1 MIFRKLLLILSCSL
15 FAGLAHAQTTFV
27 VVAANMKDAFGAI
40 QTQFQKEHPGELK
53 VIYGSSG
60 NFASQIL
67 NGAPFHL
74 FISADEQY
82 PLELFKKGKTVNDG
96 AIYAIGKLALIA
108 NKGKGINL
116 DDSNEKIAD
125 AIKKANKIALAK
137 PELAPYG
144 RASVEYLKA
153 SNLWDLASGKIVYAD
168 NIAMAAMF
176 VTTGSADIGFT
187 ALSIAKAPSVAK
199 QISWMELAQDRYQ
212 PIKQRMVLIKNPT
225 PNAVRL
231 YEFMQSPQA
240 REVLRSYG
248 YQTPTMNP

>member
-1 MIFRKLLLILSCSL
+1 MIVRKLFLIFSCSL
-15 FAGLAHAQTTFV
+15 FAGLVHAQATFV
-27 VVAANMKDAFGAI
+27 VVAANMKDAFIEI
-40 QTQFQKEHPGELK
+40 QNQFQKENKGELK

-60 NFASQIL
+60 NFASQIM

-82 PLELFKKGKTVNDG
+82 PLELFKKGKTVNEG
-96 AIYAIGKLALIA
+96 SVYATGKLALIVNKDKGIA
-108 NKGKGINL
+108 LDGSKGKMAN
-116 DDSNEKIAD
+116 

-153 SNLWDLASGKIVYAD
+153 NNLWELANSKIVYAD
-168 NIAMAAMF
+168 NIAMATMF

-187 ALSIAKAPSVAK
+187 ALSIAKSPSVAK
-199 QISWMELAQDRYQ
+199 QISSVELNDGYQ

-225 PNAVRL
+225 PDAVRL
-231 YEFMQSPQA
+231 YEFMQSPKA
-240 REVLRSYG
+240 KEILRSFG
-248 YQTPTMNP
+248 YQTP

>member
-1 MIFRKLLLILSCSL
+1 MSLKLLLILSCSL
-15 FAGLAHAQTTFV
+15 ITGLAHAQATFV
-27 VVAANMKDAFGAI
+27 VVAANMKDAFTEI
-40 QTQFQKEHPGELK
+40 QNQFQKENKGELK

-60 NFASQIL
+60 NFASQIM

-82 PLELFKKGKTVNDG
+82 PLELFKKGKTINEGTV
-96 AIYAIGKLALIA
+96 YAIGKLALIA
-108 NKGKGINL
+108 NKGKGIAL
-116 DDSNEKIAD
+116 DGSKGKMAD

-153 SNLWDLASGKIVYAD
+153 NNLWELANSKIVYAD

-187 ALSIAKAPSVAK
+187 ALSITKSPALAR
-199 QISWMELAQDRYQ
+199 QISSVELNDGYQ
-212 PIKQRMVLIKNPT
+212 PIKQRMVLIKNAT
-225 PNAVRL
+225 PDAIRL
-231 YEFMQSPQA
+231 YEFMQAPKA
-240 REVLRSYG
+240 KEILRAHG
-248 YQTPTMNP
+248 YQIPR

>member
-1 MIFRKLLLILSCSL
+1 MILRKILLILFCSL
-15 FAGLAHAQTTFV
+15 FAGLTYAQATFV
-27 VVAANMKDAFGAI
+27 VVAANMKDAFTEI
-40 QTQFQKEHPGELK
+40 HNQFQKENKGELK

-60 NFASQIL
+60 NFASQIM

-82 PLELFKKGKTVNDG
+82 PLELFKKGKTVNEG
-96 AIYAIGKLALIA
+96 SVYAIGKLALIA
-108 NKGKGINL
+108 NKGKGIAL
-116 DDSNEKIAD
+116 DDSKGKMAD

-153 SNLWDLASGKIVYAD
+153 NNLWGLANSKIVYAD

-187 ALSIAKAPSVAK
+187 ALSIAKSPVVAR
-199 QISWMELAQDRYQ
+199 QISSVELNDGYQ

-225 PNAVRL
+225 PDAIRL
-231 YEFMQSPQA
+231 YEFMQAPKA
-240 REVLRSYG
+240 KEILMAHG
-248 YQTPTMNP
+248 YQIAQ

>member
-1 MIFRKLLLILSCSL
+1 MIPKLLLILSCSL
-15 FAGLAHAQTTFV
+15 ITGLAHAQATFV
-27 VVAANMKDAFGAI
+27 VVAANMKDAFTEI
-40 QTQFQKEHPGELK
+40 QNQFQKENKGELK

-60 NFASQIL
+60 NFASQIM

-82 PLELFKKGKTVNDG
+82 PLELFKKGKTINEGTV
-96 AIYAIGKLALIA
+96 YAIGKLALITNKSKGIA
-108 NKGKGINL
+108 LDGSKGKM
-116 DDSNEKIAD
+116 AD

-153 SNLWDLASGKIVYAD
+153 NNLWELANSKIVYAD

-187 ALSIAKAPSVAK
+187 ALSITKSPGLAR
-199 QISWMELAQDRYQ
+199 QISSVELNDGYQ
-212 PIKQRMVLIKNPT
+212 PIKQRMVLIKNAT
-225 PNAVRL
+225 PDAVRL
-231 YEFMQSPQA
+231 YEFMQAPKA
-240 REVLRSYG
+240 KEILRAHG
-248 YQTPTMNP
+248 YQIPR

>member
-1 MIFRKLLLILSCSL
+1 
-15 FAGLAHAQTTFV
+15 
-27 VVAANMKDAFGAI
+27 MKDVFTEI
-40 QTQFQKEHPGELK
+40 QNQFQKENKGELK

-60 NFASQIL
+60 NFASQIM

-82 PLELFKKGKTVNDG
+82 PLELFKKGKTVNEG
-96 AIYAIGKLALIA
+96 SVYAIGKLALIA
-108 NKGKGINL
+108 NKGKGIAL
-116 DDSNEKIAD
+116 DDSKGKMAD

-153 SNLWDLASGKIVYAD
+153 NNLWGLANSKIVYAD

-187 ALSIAKAPSVAK
+187 ALSIAKSPAVARQTSSV
-199 QISWMELAQDRYQ
+199 ELNDGYQ

-225 PNAVRL
+225 PDAMRL
-231 YEFMQSPQA
+231 YEFMQAPKA
-240 REVLRSYG
+240 KEILRSFG
-248 YQTPTMNP
+248 YQTP

>member
-1 MIFRKLLLILSCSL
+1 MIPKILLILSCSL
-15 FAGLAHAQTTFV
+15 FAGLTHAQATFV
-27 VVAANMKDAFGAI
+27 VVAANMKDAFTEI
-40 QTQFQKEHPGELK
+40 QNQFQKEHKGELK

-60 NFASQIL
+60 NFASQIM

-82 PLELFKKGKTVNDG
+82 PLELFKKGKTINEGTV
-96 AIYAIGKLALIA
+96 YAIGKLELIA
-108 NKGKGINL
+108 NKGKGIAL
-116 DDSNEKIAD
+116 DGSKGNMAD

-153 SNLWDLASGKIVYAD
+153 NNLWELANSKIVYAD

-187 ALSIAKAPSVAK
+187 ALSITKSPALAR
-199 QISWMELAQDRYQ
+199 QISSVELKDGYQ
-212 PIKQRMVLIKNPT
+212 PIKQRMVLIKNAT
-225 PNAVRL
+225 PDAVRL
-231 YEFMQSPQA
+231 YEFMQAPKA
-240 REVLRSYG
+240 KEILRAHG
-248 YQTPTMNP
+248 YQIPR

>member
-1 MIFRKLLLILSCSL
+1 MIPKILLILSCSL
-15 FAGLAHAQTTFV
+15 FAGLTHAQATFV
-27 VVAANMKDAFGAI
+27 VVAANMKDAFTDI
-40 QTQFQKEHPGELK
+40 QNQFQKENKGELK

-60 NFASQIL
+60 NFASQIM

-96 AIYAIGKLALIA
+96 TVYAIGKLALIA
-108 NKGKGINL
+108 NKGKEITL
-116 DDSNEKIAD
+116 DNSYEKITD
-125 AIKKANKIALAK
+125 AIKRANKIAIAK

-144 RASVEYLKA
+144 RASIEYLKA
-153 SNLWDLASGKIVYAD
+153 NNVWELANSKIVYAD

-187 ALSIAKAPSVAK
+187 ALPIAKSPSVVR
-199 QISWMELAQDRYQ
+199 QISSVELNNGYQ

-225 PNAVRL
+225 PDAIRL
-231 YEFMQSPQA
+231 YEFMQSPKA
-240 REVLRSYG
+240 KEILKAHG
-248 YQTPTMNP
+248 YQIPL

>member
-1 MIFRKLLLILSCSL
+1 MIPKLLLILSFSL
-15 FAGLAHAQTTFV
+15 ITGLAHAQATFV
-27 VVAANMKDAFGAI
+27 VVAANMKDAFSEI
-40 QTQFQKEHPGELK
+40 QNQFQKENKGELK

-60 NFASQIL
+60 NFASQIM

-82 PLELFKKGKTVNDG
+82 PLELFKKGKTINEG
-96 AIYAIGKLALIA
+96 AVYAIGKLALIT
-108 NKGKGINL
+108 NKGKGIAL
-116 DDSNEKIAD
+116 DGSKGKMAD

-153 SNLWDLASGKIVYAD
+153 NNLWELANSKIVYAD
-168 NIAMAAMF
+168 NIAMVAMF

-187 ALSIAKAPSVAK
+187 ALSIAKSPSVAR
-199 QISWMELAQDRYQ
+199 QISSAELNDGYQ

-225 PNAVRL
+225 PDAIRL
-231 YEFMQSPQA
+231 YEFMQAPKA
-240 REVLRSYG
+240 KEILMAHG
-248 YQTPTMNP
+248 YQIAQ

>member
-1 MIFRKLLLILSCSL
+1 MIPKILLILFCSL
-15 FAGLAHAQTTFV
+15 FAGLTYAQATFV
-27 VVAANMKDAFGAI
+27 VVAANMKDAFTEI
-40 QTQFQKEHPGELK
+40 QNQFQKENKGELK

-60 NFASQIL
+60 NFASQIM

-82 PLELFKKGKTVNDG
+82 PLELFKKGKTINEGTV
-96 AIYAIGKLALIA
+96 YAIGKLALIA
-108 NKGKGINL
+108 NKGKGIAL
-116 DDSNEKIAD
+116 DGSKGKMAD

-153 SNLWDLASGKIVYAD
+153 NNLWELANSKIVYAD

-187 ALSIAKAPSVAK
+187 ALSITKSPALAR
-199 QISWMELAQDRYQ
+199 QISSVELNDGYQ
-212 PIKQRMVLIKNPT
+212 PIKQRMVLIKNAT
-225 PNAVRL
+225 PDAVRL
-231 YEFMQSPQA
+231 YEFMQAPKA
-240 REVLRSYG
+240 KEILRAHG
-248 YQTPTMNP
+248 YQIPR

>member
-1 MIFRKLLLILSCSL
+1 MILKLLLILSCSL
-15 FAGLAHAQTTFV
+15 ITGLAHAQATFV
-27 VVAANMKDAFGAI
+27 VVAANMKDAFTEI
-40 QTQFQKEHPGELK
+40 QNQFQKENKGELK

-60 NFASQIL
+60 NFASQIM

-82 PLELFKKGKTVNDG
+82 PLELFKKGKTINEGTV
-96 AIYAIGKLALIA
+96 YAIGKLALIA
-108 NKGKGINL
+108 NKGKGIAL
-116 DDSNEKIAD
+116 DGSKGKMAD

-153 SNLWDLASGKIVYAD
+153 NNLWELANSKIVYAD

-187 ALSIAKAPSVAK
+187 ALSITKSPALAR
-199 QISWMELAQDRYQ
+199 QISSVELNDGYQ
-212 PIKQRMVLIKNPT
+212 PIKQRMVLIKNAT
-225 PNAVRL
+225 PDAIRL
-231 YEFMQSPQA
+231 YEFMQAPKA
-240 REVLRSYG
+240 KEILRAHG
-248 YQTPTMNP
+248 YQIPR

>member
-1 MIFRKLLLILSCSL
+1 MILKLLLILSCSL
-15 FAGLAHAQTTFV
+15 ITGLAHAQATFV
-27 VVAANMKDAFGAI
+27 VVAANMKDAFTEI
-40 QTQFQKEHPGELK
+40 QNQFQKENKGELK

-60 NFASQIL
+60 NFASQIM

-82 PLELFKKGKTVNDG
+82 PLELFKKGKTINEGTV
-96 AIYAIGKLALIA
+96 YAIGKLALIA
-108 NKGKGINL
+108 NKGKGIAL
-116 DDSNEKIAD
+116 DGSKGKMAD

-153 SNLWDLASGKIVYAD
+153 NNLWELANSKIVYAD

-187 ALSIAKAPSVAK
+187 ALSITKSPALAR
-199 QISWMELAQDRYQ
+199 QISSVELNDGYQ
-212 PIKQRMVLIKNPT
+212 PIKQRMVLIKNAT
-225 PNAVRL
+225 PDAVRL
-231 YEFMQSPQA
+231 YEFMQAPKA
-240 REVLRSYG
+240 KEILRAHG
-248 YQTPTMNP
+248 YQIPR

>member
-15 FAGLAHAQTTFV
+15 FTGLAHAQATFV
-27 VVAANMKDAFGAI
+27 VVAANMKDAFVEI
-40 QTQFQKEHPGELK
+40 QKEFQKESKGELK

-96 AIYAIGKLALIA
+96 AVYAIGKLALIT
-108 NKGKGINL
+108 NKSKGIVL
-116 DDSNEKIAD
+116 DDSREKMAD
-125 AIKKANKIALAK
+125 AIQKANKIALAK

-187 ALSIAKAPSVAK
+187 SLSIAKSPSVAK
-199 QISWMELAQDRYQ
+199 QISFIEIKEGYQ
-212 PIKQRMVLIKNPT
+212 PIRQRMVLIKNPT
-225 PNAVRL
+225 PDAVRL
-231 YEFMQSPQA
+231 YEFMQSPKA
-240 REVLRSYG
+240 KDILRSFG
-248 YQTPTMNP
+248 YLTP

>member
-1 MIFRKLLLILSCSL
+1 MIPKVLLIIFCS
-15 FAGLAHAQTTFV
+15 FFTGLAHAQATFV
-27 VVAANMKDAFGAI
+27 VVAANMKDAFIEI
-40 QTQFQKEHPGELK
+40 QNQFQKENKGELK

-60 NFASQIL
+60 NFASQIM

-96 AIYAIGKLALIA
+96 TVYAIGKLALIA
-108 NKGKGINL
+108 NKGKGLAL
-116 DDSNEKIAD
+116 DDSKEKIAD
-125 AIKKANKIALAK
+125 AIKRANKIALAK

-153 SNLWDLASGKIVYAD
+153 SNLWELANSKIVYAD

-187 ALSIAKAPSVAK
+187 ALSIAKSPSVTR
-199 QISWMELAQDRYQ
+199 QISSVELTDGYQ
-212 PIKQRMVLIKNPT
+212 AIKQRMVLIKNPT
-225 PNAVRL
+225 SDAIRL
-231 YEFMQSPQA
+231 YEFMQSPKA
-240 REVLRSYG
+240 KEILRSFG
-248 YQTPTMNP
+248 YQTP

>member
-1 MIFRKLLLILSCSL
+1 MIPKILLILSCSL
-15 FAGLAHAQTTFV
+15 FAGLTHAQATFV
-27 VVAANMKDAFGAI
+27 VVAANMKDAFTEI
-40 QTQFQKEHPGELK
+40 RNQFQKENKGELK

-60 NFASQIL
+60 NFASQIM

-82 PLELFKKGKTVNDG
+82 PLELFKKGKTINEGTV
-96 AIYAIGKLALIA
+96 YAIGKLALIT
-108 NKGKGINL
+108 NKGKGIAL
-116 DDSNEKIAD
+116 DGSKGKMAD

-153 SNLWDLASGKIVYAD
+153 NNLWELANSKIVYAD

-187 ALSIAKAPSVAK
+187 ALSITKSPALAR
-199 QISWMELAQDRYQ
+199 QISSVELNDGYQ
-212 PIKQRMVLIKNPT
+212 PIKQRMVLIKNAT
-225 PNAVRL
+225 PDAIRL
-231 YEFMQSPQA
+231 YEFMQAPKA
-240 REVLRSYG
+240 KEILRAHG
-248 YQTPTMNP
+248 YQIPR

>member
-1 MIFRKLLLILSCSL
+1 MSLRKILLILSCSL
-15 FAGLAHAQTTFV
+15 FTGLTHAQATFV
-27 VVAANMKDAFGAI
+27 VVAANMKDAFSEI
-40 QTQFQKEHPGELK
+40 QNQFQKENKGELK

-60 NFASQIL
+60 NFASQIM

-82 PLELFKKGKTVNDG
+82 PLELFKKGKTINEG
-96 AIYAIGKLALIA
+96 AVYAIGKLALIT
-108 NKGKGINL
+108 NKGKEIAL
-116 DDSNEKIAD
+116 DGSKGKMAD

-153 SNLWDLASGKIVYAD
+153 NNLWELANSKIVYAD
-168 NIAMAAMF
+168 NITMAAMF

-187 ALSIAKAPSVAK
+187 ALSIVKSPSVAR
-199 QISWMELAQDRYQ
+199 QISSVELNDGYQ

-225 PNAVRL
+225 PDAIRL
-231 YEFMQSPQA
+231 YEFMQAPKA
-240 REVLRSYG
+240 KEILMAHG
-248 YQTPTMNP
+248 YQIAQ